1 MPDDEE
7 RFKTTE
13 EKLRDLAET
22 GQNNEIIIA
31 PGAAPAPASEKEL
44 KKRIKEAAKAS
55 ARAAKKEQTQGGVKL
70 LADEKKREKKE
81 RFFAPYVIE
90 NVIHASLKV
99 EE

>member
-1 MPDDEE
+1 MM
-7 RFKTTE
+7 RSGSRQRKKNCAISRKQGRTTRSS
-13 EKLRDLAET
+13 LRPVPHPHLL
-22 GQNNEIIIA
+22 
-31 PGAAPAPASEKEL
+31 P
-44 KKRIKEAAKAS
+44 IKEAAKAS